1 MRMFRVS
8 PFWLGLSLLTAPA
21 TVLAQAAGESSEP
34 GPRSEP
40 SPAHA
45 AALTEQ
51 RSALWLTIDAV
62 HRQRDTDAT
71 GPGRRLTAEQR
82 LQLRE
87 QVRRA
92 AMRPE
97 VDRAVEQAPLHQH

>member
-1 MRMFRVS
+1 MRMIRVP
-8 PFWLGLSLLTAPA
+8 PFWLGLSLLAAPA
-21 TVLAQAAGESSEP
+21 TVLAQAVGESAEL

-40 SPAHA
+40 PPTQA
-45 AALTEQ
+45 AALAEQ

-97 VDRAVEQAPLHQH
+97 VDRAVEQAPAHQH

>member
-1 MRMFRVS
+1 MFRVS
-8 PFWLGLSLLTAPA
+8 PFWLGLSLLTASA
-21 TVLAQAAGESSEP
+21 TVLGQAAGESSEL
-34 GPRSEP
+34 GQRSEP
-40 SPAHA
+40 PPTQA
-45 AALTEQ
+45 AELAEQ
-51 RSALWLTIDAV
+51 RSALWLTIEAV
-62 HRQRDTDAT
+62 HRQRDTDPT

-97 VDRAVEQAPLHQH
+97 LDRAVEQAPLHQH